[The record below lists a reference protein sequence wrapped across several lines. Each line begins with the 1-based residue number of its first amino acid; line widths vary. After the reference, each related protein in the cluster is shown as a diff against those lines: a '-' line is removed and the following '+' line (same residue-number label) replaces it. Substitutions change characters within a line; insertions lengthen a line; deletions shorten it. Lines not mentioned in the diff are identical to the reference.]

1 MNQARILACLCFAL
15 LLQQGS
21 NAQLIQTFGFGGAA
35 GNEATFPPNGQP
47 VNGTIG
53 SMKRGSGVTPSAA
66 GNVFS
71 STGFTMGTTVDTADY
86 FSFSIKANQGFKLN
100 LDSIVFGQRKS
111 NTGPASYSV
120 RSSLDGFQNDLGSG
134 SCPTNITYNNRI
146 SLGTAFQSVAST
158 VTIDFRFYGYGAG
171 AATGTWRLDSVRIH
185 GTITLGGGGG
195 PVIKPK
201 AGFSPTSSSFT
212 ESAGNQNATVTITQA
227 PSVAIRPA
235 IYVKGGT
242 ASAGSDFTAFDT
254 IGVAM
259 GPGLPLS
266 LNFPVGFLDDA
277 VQESTETLVLVLRK
291 RGLASDT
298 AFDIG
303 ADSLFT
309 FTINDNDVIT
319 PPSGPAIRTIAQI
332 RGADS
337 GNQADSVGK
346 TFRVFGTIY
355 GHNQRLSA
363 TAGGYQMFIRDASG
377 GIGIFKNAPVS
388 GITSLNE
395 GDSVRV
401 MGKIECFRGLTQ
413 INPDS
418 MVVIATGRPIKT
430 PVVVNNI
437 SEVFESELVRINGLQ
452 VNPATWTTS
461 AGSGFTVKAFNGV
474 DTFAIRIDNDCE
486 LFAQPA
492 PTGTV
497 DIIGMVSQFVAGNP
511 TPTAPFP
518 STGYQLIP
526 RRVSDVVVVTAVTS
540 SFNSSRDIQV
550 VPNPGTDFVSVESF
564 HAGKFVVQLSDLQ
577 GRIVKEFA
585 SVGAGQK
592 LDLTSISNGIYLFR
606 FPETGKVLRW
616 IKSGN

>member
-1 MNQARILACLCFAL
+1 MRKLSFLAFYALILLSASQASAQ
-15 LLQQGS
+15 LLQQF
-21 NAQLIQTFGFGGAA
+21 NFTGAL
-35 GNEATFPPNGQP
+35 GNEVSLAPDGQP
-47 VNGTIG
+47 ANGTVG
-53 SMKRGSGVTPSAA
+53 SITRGSGIQPSNAN
-66 GNVFS
+66 NVFS
-71 STGFTMGTTVDTADY
+71 AKGFTTDPALVDSADY
-86 FSFSIKANQGFKLN
+86 FDFPIASNSGFKLS
-100 LDSIVFGQRKS
+100 LDSIVFGQKRS
-111 NTGPASYSV
+111 NSGVRSYVV
-120 RSSLDGFQNDLGSG
+120 RSSLDAFTSDLKADSGTLVISYGNKVVLGSQFQNMSSDQNLRFRFFGYGSG
-134 SCPTNITYNNRI
+134 STN
-146 SLGTAFQSVAST
+146 
-158 VTIDFRFYGYGAG
+158 
-171 AATGTWRLDSVRIH
+171 GTWRLDSIRIY
-185 GTITLGGGGG
+185 GKILPGGG
-195 PVIKPK
+195 VVSKPK
-201 AGFSPTSSSFT
+201 LNFSPISASFT
-212 ESAGNQNATVTITQA
+212 ESAGNQNAIVTITQA

-266 LNFPVGFLDDA
+266 LNRPVGFLDDA
-277 VQESTETLVLVLRK
+277 VQESSETLVLVLRK

-303 ADSLFT
+303 SDSLFT

-346 TFRVFGTIY
+346 SFRVFGTVY
-355 GHNQRLSA
+355 GLNQRLST

-418 MVVIATGRPIKT
+418 MVVIATGRPIKA
-430 PVVVNNI
+430 PVVVNNL
-437 SEVFESELVRINGLQ
+437 SEVMESDLVRINGLQ

-461 AGSGFTVKAFNGV
+461 AGTGFTVKAFNGV
-474 DTFAIRIDNDCE
+474 DTIVIRIDNDCQ
-486 LFAQPA
+486 LFSQPA

-497 DIIGMVSQFVAGNP
+497 DIIGMVSQFVPGNP
-511 TPTAPFP
+511 APTAPFP
-518 STGYQLIP
+518 ATGYQLIP
-526 RRVSDVVVVTAVTS
+526 RRASDIEVVTAV
-540 SFNSSRDIQV
+540 NSSSNSNRDIQV
-550 VPNPGTDFVSVESF
+550 VPNPGTDFVSVESSLSGEF
-564 HAGKFVVQLSDLQ
+564 LVQLSDLQ
-577 GRIVKEFA
+577 GRILREFA
-585 SVGAGQK
+585 SVKAGQK
-592 LDLTSISNGIYLFR
+592 LDVSSVSNGIYLFR
-606 FPETGKVLRW
+606 FPETGKVIRW

>member
-1 MNQARILACLCFAL
+1 MRKLSFFAIYALILLSASQASAQ
-15 LLQQGS
+15 LLQQFNFTGALGS
-21 NAQLIQTFGFGGAA
+21 EVSLA
-35 GNEATFPPNGQP
+35 PDGQP
-47 VNGTIG
+47 ANGSLG
-53 SMKRGSGVTPSAA
+53 SITRGSGIQPSAA
-66 GNVFS
+66 NNVFS
-71 STGFTMGTTVDTADY
+71 AKGFTTDPAVVDSADY
-86 FSFSIKANQGFKLN
+86 FDFPIAANSGFQLS
-100 LDSIVFGQRKS
+100 LDSIVFGQKRS
-111 NTGPASYSV
+111 NSGVRSYVV
-120 RSSLDGFQNDLGSG
+120 RSSLDGFNSNLKADSGTVVISYKNKVVLGSQFQNMSSGQNLRFRFFGYGSG
-134 SCPTNITYNNRI
+134 ST
-146 SLGTAFQSVAST
+146 
-158 VTIDFRFYGYGAG
+158 
-171 AATGTWRLDSVRIH
+171 TGTWRLDSVRIY
-185 GTITLGGGGG
+185 GKILPGGG
-195 PVIKPK
+195 VVSKPK
-201 AGFSPTSSSFT
+201 LSFSPNSASFT
-212 ESAGNQNATVTITQA
+212 ESAGNQNTSVLISQL

-242 ASAGSDFTAFDT
+242 ASAGPDFTAFDT

-266 LNFPVGFLDDA
+266 LNLPVGFLDDA

-346 TFRVFGTIY
+346 TFRVFGTVY

-363 TAGGYQMFIRDASG
+363 TTGGYQMFIRDASG

-395 GDSVRV
+395 GDSLRV

-430 PVVVNNI
+430 PVVVNNL
-437 SEVFESELVRINGLQ
+437 SEVVESGLVRINGLQ
-452 VNPATWTTS
+452 VNPTTWTTS
-461 AGSGFTVKAFNGV
+461 VGTGFTVKAFNGV
-474 DTFAIRIDNDCE
+474 DTIAIRIDNDCE

-518 STGYQLIP
+518 ATGYQLIP
-526 RRVSDVVVVTAVTS
+526 RRGSDVVVVTAV
-540 SFNSSRDIQV
+540 NSSSNFSRVIQV
-550 VPNPGTDFVSVESF
+550 VPNPGTDFVSLESSLDGEF
-564 HAGKFVVQLSDLQ
+564 LVQLSDLQ
-577 GRIVKEFA
+577 GRILRQFD
-585 SVGAGQK
+585 SVNAGQK
-592 LDLTSISNGIYLFR
+592 LDLTSVSNGIYLFR
-606 FPETGKVLRW
+606 FPKTGKVIRW

>member
-1 MNQARILACLCFAL
+1 MRKLSFLAIYALILLSASQASAQ
-15 LLQQGS
+15 LLQQFNFTGALGS
-21 NAQLIQTFGFGGAA
+21 EVSLA
-35 GNEATFPPNGQP
+35 PDGQP
-47 VNGTIG
+47 ANGSLG
-53 SMKRGSGVTPSAA
+53 SITRGSGIQPSAA
-66 GNVFS
+66 NNVFS
-71 STGFTMGTTVDTADY
+71 AKGFTTDPAVVDSADY
-86 FSFSIKANQGFKLN
+86 FDFPIAANSGFQLS
-100 LDSIVFGQRKS
+100 LDSIVFGQKRS
-111 NTGPASYSV
+111 NSGVRSYVV
-120 RSSLDGFQNDLGSG
+120 RSSLDGFNSNLKADSGTVVISYKNKVVLGSQFQNMSSGQNLRIRFFGYGSG
-134 SCPTNITYNNRI
+134 SL
-146 SLGTAFQSVAST
+146 S
-158 VTIDFRFYGYGAG
+158 
-171 AATGTWRLDSVRIH
+171 GTWRLDSVRIY
-185 GTITLGGGGG
+185 GKILPGGG
-195 PVIKPK
+195 VVSKPK
-201 AGFSPTSSSFT
+201 LSFSPISASFT
-212 ESAGNQNATVTITQA
+212 ETAGNQNTSVLISQL

-242 ASAGSDFTAFDT
+242 ASAGPDFTAFDT

-266 LNFPVGFLDDA
+266 LNLPVGFLDDA

-346 TFRVFGTIY
+346 TFRVFGTVY

-363 TAGGYQMFIRDASG
+363 TTGGYQMFIRDASG

-395 GDSVRV
+395 GDSLRV

-430 PVVVNNI
+430 PVVVNNL
-437 SEVFESELVRINGLQ
+437 SEVVESGLVRINGLQ
-452 VNPATWTTS
+452 VNPTTWTTS
-461 AGSGFTVKAFNGV
+461 AGTGFTVKAFNGV
-474 DTFAIRIDNDCE
+474 DTIAIRIDNDCE

-518 STGYQLIP
+518 ATGYQLIP
-526 RRVSDVVVVTAVTS
+526 RRGSDVVVVTAV
-540 SFNSSRDIQV
+540 NSSSNFSRVIQV
-550 VPNPGTDFVSVESF
+550 VPNPGTDFVSLESSLDGEF
-564 HAGKFVVQLSDLQ
+564 LVQLSDLQ
-577 GRIVKEFA
+577 GRILKQFD
-585 SVGAGQK
+585 SVNAGQK
-592 LDLTSISNGIYLFR
+592 LDLTSVSNGIYLFR
-606 FPETGKVLRW
+606 FPKTGKVIRW

>member
-1 MNQARILACLCFAL
+1 MRKLSFLAIYALILLSASQASAQ
-15 LLQQGS
+15 LLQQFNFTGALGS
-21 NAQLIQTFGFGGAA
+21 EVSLA
-35 GNEATFPPNGQP
+35 PDGQP
-47 VNGTIG
+47 ANGSLG
-53 SMKRGSGVTPSAA
+53 SITRGSGIQPSAA
-66 GNVFS
+66 NNVFS
-71 STGFTMGTTVDTADY
+71 AKGFTTDPALVDSADY
-86 FSFSIKANQGFKLN
+86 FDFPIAASSGFQLS
-100 LDSIVFGQRKS
+100 LDSIVFGQKRS
-111 NTGPASYSV
+111 NSGVRSYVV
-120 RSSLDGFQNDLGSG
+120 RSSLDGFTSNLKADSGTVVISYRNKVVLGSQFQNMSSGQNLRFRFFGFGSG
-134 SCPTNITYNNRI
+134 SL
-146 SLGTAFQSVAST
+146 S
-158 VTIDFRFYGYGAG
+158 
-171 AATGTWRLDSVRIH
+171 GTWRLDSVRIY
-185 GTITLGGGGG
+185 GKILPSGG
-195 PVIKPK
+195 VVSKPK
-201 AGFSPTSSSFT
+201 LSFSPISASFT
-212 ESAGNQNATVTITQA
+212 ESAGNQNATVTVSQA

-259 GPGLPLS
+259 GPGLPLN

-309 FTINDNDVIT
+309 FTISDNDVIT

-430 PVVVNNI
+430 PVVVNNL
-437 SEVFESELVRINGLQ
+437 SEVVESDLVRINGLQ
-452 VNPATWTTS
+452 VNPTTWTTS
-461 AGSGFTVKAFNGV
+461 AGTGFTVKAFNGV
-474 DTFAIRIDNDCE
+474 DTIAIRIDNDCE

-518 STGYQLIP
+518 AIGYQLIP
-526 RRVSDVVVVTAVTS
+526 RRGSDVVVVTAVNFS
-540 SFNSSRDIQV
+540 SNSSRGIQV
-550 VPNPGTDFVSVESF
+550 VPNPGTDFISVESSLDGDF
-564 HAGKFVVQLSDLQ
+564 LVQLSDLQ
-577 GRIVKEFA
+577 GRILKEYN
-585 SVGAGQK
+585 SVNAGQK
-592 LDLTSISNGIYLFR
+592 LDVSSVSNGIYLFR
-606 FPETGKVLRW
+606 FPKTGKVIRW

>member
-1 MNQARILACLCFAL
+1 MRKLSFLAFYALIFLSASQASAQ
-15 LLQQGS
+15 LLQQF
-21 NAQLIQTFGFGGAA
+21 NFTGAL
-35 GNEATFPPNGQP
+35 GNEVSLAPDGQP
-47 VNGTIG
+47 ANGSLG
-53 SMKRGSGVTPSAA
+53 SITRGSGIQPSNAN
-66 GNVFS
+66 NVFS
-71 STGFTMGTTVDTADY
+71 AKGFTSDPAVVDSADY
-86 FSFSIKANQGFKLN
+86 FDFPIASNSGFKLS
-100 LDSIVFGQRKS
+100 LDSIVFGQKRS
-111 NTGPASYSV
+111 NTGVRSFVV
-120 RSSLDGFQNDLGSG
+120 RSSIDGFTSDLKSDSATVVISYGNKVVLGSQ
-134 SCPTNITYNNRI
+134 
-146 SLGTAFQSVAST
+146 FQNLSSDQ
-158 VTIDFRFYGYGAG
+158 ILRFRFFGFNSPNAN
-171 AATGTWRLDSVRIH
+171 GTWRLDSIRIF
-185 GTITLGGGGG
+185 GKILPGGG
-195 PVIKPK
+195 VVSKPK
-201 AGFSPTSSSFT
+201 LSFSPISASFT
-212 ESAGNQNATVTITQA
+212 ESAGNQNTSVLIFQL

-266 LNFPVGFLDDA
+266 LNFPVGFLDDV

-363 TAGGYQMFIRDASG
+363 TTGGYQMFIRDASG
-377 GIGIFKNAPVS
+377 GIGIFKNAPIS

-430 PVVVNNI
+430 PVVVNNL
-437 SEVFESELVRINGLQ
+437 SEVMESDLVRINGLQ

-461 AGSGFTVKAFNGV
+461 AGSGFTVKAFTGV
-474 DTFAIRIDNDCE
+474 DTIAIRIDNDCE
-486 LFAQPA
+486 LFSQPA
-492 PTGTV
+492 PTETV
-497 DIIGMVSQFVAGNP
+497 DIIGMVGQFVAGNP

-526 RRVSDVVVVTAVTS
+526 RRASDVAAVTAV
-540 SFNSSRDIQV
+540 NSSSNSNKDIQV
-550 VPNPGTDFVSVESF
+550 VPNPGTDFVSVESS
-564 HAGKFVVQLSDLQ
+564 HAGEFVVQLSDLQ

-585 SVGAGQK
+585 SVLACQK
-592 LDLTSISNGIYLFR
+592 LDITSISNGIYLFR